1 MFKFLKRYLI
11 ISVLIYLISTPT
23 IMVINKYRY
32 HLKKE
37 RLLSK
42 YDTNNNGTIDF
53 EDSVDFQD
61 VSDQINALSRD
72 TGQSMA
78 PFTLIPIALIFGF
91 IISVLRNRLNHLDIK
106 V

>member
-11 ISVLIYLISTPT
+11 ISILIYLISTPT

-42 YDTNNNGTIDF
+42 YDTNNNGTIDS

-61 VSDQINALSRD
+61 ISDQINELSHD

-78 PFTLIPIALIFGF
+78 PFTLIPIAWLFGL
-91 IISVLRNRLNHLDIK
+91 IISILRNRLNHLD
-106 V
+106 VEG